1 MFHWSPLTFHRIL
14 TISYGPYYTDLYYTD
29 LSLRSVYTN
38 QAFFISY
45 EYEEITPILKG
56 TWRYKQTKS
65 GSFEGVSELTKA
77 EEIRS
82 LIETQEWIRAF
93 GATV

>member
-1 MFHWSPLTFHRIL
+1 MGYAAYDMQH
-14 TISYGPYYTDLYYTD
+14 TIAIHFYA
-29 LSLRSVYTN
+29 N
-38 QAFFISY
+38 KAFFICY

-65 GSFEGVSELTKA
+65 GSFEEVSELTKS

-82 LIETQEWIRAF
+82 LIETQERIRVF
-93 GATV
+93 GSTV

>member
-1 MFHWSPLTFHRIL
+1 MVWFRFFIPVIVLNFTFPIC
-14 TISYGPYYTDLYYTD
+14 TP
-29 LSLRSVYTN
+29 VYSKT
-38 QAFFISY
+38 AFFICY

-65 GSFEGVSELTKA
+65 GSFEKVSELTKS

-82 LIETQEWIRAF
+82 LIETQEWI
-93 GATV
+93 